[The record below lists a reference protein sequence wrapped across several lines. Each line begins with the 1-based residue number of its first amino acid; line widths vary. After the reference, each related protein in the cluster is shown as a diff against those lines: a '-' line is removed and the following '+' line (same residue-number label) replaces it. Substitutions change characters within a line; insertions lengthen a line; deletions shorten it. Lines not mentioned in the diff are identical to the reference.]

1 MAVATAKKAKGAKG
15 DKPKAEKY
23 PVNQLIVLSAY
34 KKTFTSGKDGFFGQ
48 VQDPATGDRFQIVG
62 AVKISKN

>member
-1 MAVATAKKAKGAKG
+1 MAVAASKAKKGE
-15 DKPKAEKY
+15 KPKAEKW
-23 PVNQLIVLSAY
+23 PITQLIVLSAY
-34 KKTFTSGKDGFFGQ
+34 RKQFTSGKEGFFGQ

>member
-1 MAVATAKKAKGAKG
+1 MAVATAKTKKGEKG
-15 DKPKAEKY
+15 EKPKAEKY

-34 KKTFTSGKDGFFGQ
+34 KKQFSSGKEGFFGQ

-62 AVKISKN
+62 AVKINRN